1 MANENNFVVYM
12 HKTPNNKVYIG
23 LTSMIPERRWANGMG
38 YYKNPHFTNAI
49 KKYGWDNIE
58 HIILFDGLTKQEA
71 CEKEIELIKLY
82 DSTNRQKGYNIGT
95 GGEFGAT
102 GVKKSKEFCEMVSK
116 RHKGKVLSEETKRKI
131 LETRK
136 ERGITFKG
144 KNNPFYN
151 KHHTPE
157 TMLKLYKKIDV
168 YTVGGEFIGTFESLK
183 YVSEKFDADMSSI
196 SASCRKE
203 NRTSKGYVFRYSGD
217 DFDYVPYTAWNRK
230 PVIQKSINGEFIAE
244 FECSRVAQETLKLPT
259 NANISI
265 RDCCRGKQKT
275 AYGYKWEY
283 KE

>member
-1 MANENNFVVYM
+1 MEQVKYYLVPYDKRTHCVYA
-12 HKTPNNKVYIG
+12 HVNKRNGKIYFGI
-23 LTSMIPERRWANGMG
+23 TKCYPKNRWGAGSG
-38 YYKNPHFTNAI
+38 YYKCSKFYPAI

-168 YTVGGEFIGTFESLK
+168 YTVDGEFIGTFESIK
-183 YVSEKFDADMSSI
+183 CVSE
-196 SASCRKE
+196 
-203 NRTSKGYVFRYSGD
+203 
-217 DFDYVPYTAWNRK
+217 
-230 PVIQKSINGEFIAE
+230 
-244 FECSRVAQETLKLPT
+244 
-259 NANISI
+259 
-265 RDCCRGKQKT
+265 
-275 AYGYKWEY
+275 
-283 KE
+283 

>member
-1 MANENNFVVYM
+1 MFTDNIWEQFIITYNRTGELATWNDLLA
-12 HKTPNNKVYIG
+12 
-23 LTSMIPERRWANGMG
+23 LTSASLN
-38 YYKNPHFTNAI
+38 
-49 KKYGWDNIE
+49 
-58 HIILFDGLTKQEA
+58 
-71 CEKEIELIKLY
+71 
-82 DSTNRQKGYNIGT
+82 
-95 GGEFGAT
+95 
-102 GVKKSKEFCEMVSK
+102 
-116 RHKGKVLSEETKRKI
+116 
-131 LETRK
+131 
-136 ERGITFKG
+136 
-144 KNNPFYN
+144 
-151 KHHTPE
+151 
-157 TMLKLYKKIDV
+157 DV
-168 YTVGGEFIGTFESLK
+168 YTVDGEFIGTFESLK

-196 SASCRKE
+196 SASCRNE